1 MYFIQTDYWRK
12 LAKLIYLIST
22 FNSQCSISE
31 YERCGD
37 CIDCFWRVTRSVG
50 STSNDLSKFP
60 TGAPHPPPP
69 RLAKR
74 RTKTMLRDIY
84 IHLYGSG
91 INSGHYSAELWGV
104 KCWMRLVLREAH
116 QIFFLRRVFAVSPRS
131 RWNSIP
137 FGFSITVLERVI
149 FRCKQE
155 RCLENWKSFNFSVD
169 WIR

>member
-1 MYFIQTDYWRK
+1 MFDIWVWKVWRLYWLFLTCNEISGFYFKWPFKVPY
-12 LAKLIYLIST
+12 
-22 FNSQCSISE
+22 
-31 YERCGD
+31 
-37 CIDCFWRVTRSVG
+37 RS
-50 STSNDLSKFP
+50 P
-60 TGAPHPPPP
+60 PPPPP

-104 KCWMRLVLREAH
+104 KFWMRLVLREAH

>member
-1 MYFIQTDYWRK
+1 MFDIWVWKVWRLYW
-12 LAKLIYLIST
+12 LFLTCNEISGVLLQMT
-22 FNSQCSISE
+22 FQSSLPE
-31 YERCGD
+31 
-37 CIDCFWRVTRSVG
+37 
-50 STSNDLSKFP
+50 
-60 TGAPHPPPP
+60 PPP

-74 RTKTMLRDIY
+74 RTKTMLRYIY